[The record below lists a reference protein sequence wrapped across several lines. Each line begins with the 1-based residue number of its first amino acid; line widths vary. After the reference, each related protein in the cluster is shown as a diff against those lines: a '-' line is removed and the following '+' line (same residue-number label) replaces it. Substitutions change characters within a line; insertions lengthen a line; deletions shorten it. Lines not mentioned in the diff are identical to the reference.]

1 MAGKI
6 LILIPGKNARGGIT
20 NYYKA
25 LKNYFGDRVLYCE
38 RGSRNWPHKTNKIS
52 ALIRLVSDYIIFIN
66 HLLFKNIRVVQT
78 TTAFYKDALLRDAI
92 FIIIAL
98 IFRKEVIVFFR
109 GWNDSLAYNLNGIYD
124 FVVKKIFFKSRAII
138 DLSSKN
144 IAHLKALGFKGKLY
158 LETTLVDTALL
169 EGFNLEHSLKKRVRS
184 QSKNILFLSRIEK
197 TKGIFE
203 ILKVYRLLKEKDD
216 TYTLTFAGD
225 GRDTADLKKKI
236 EENNL
241 KDVLFT
247 GYVAGSQKKEIYQ
260 KAWLFIFLSEFEG
273 MPNAVLEAMA
283 MGLPV
288 ITTNVGGLKDVFTN
302 HENGLLLDSQDN
314 DSIIAFVESLKNNN
328 SIYQRISENNYQ
340 KAKELFW
347 SDKVA
352 QRMLKIFKETAN

>member
-1 MAGKI
+1 MI
-6 LILIPGKNARGGIT
+6 LVPGQNARGGIT

-25 LKNYFGDRVLYCE
+25 LKKYLGDEVLYCE
-38 RGSRNWPHKTNKIS
+38 RGSRNWPYKSNRIA
-52 ALIRLVSDYIIFIN
+52 ALIRLFADYFLFIS
-66 HLLFKNIRVVQT
+66 HLMFKKVHIVQT

-98 IFRKEVIVFFR
+98 LFQKKVIVFFR
-109 GWNDSLAYNLNGIYD
+109 GWNNSLAYNLKGIFA
-124 FVVKKIFFKSRAII
+124 FVVTRVFFRAQAII
-138 DLSSKN
+138 DLSSEN
-144 IAHLKALGFKGKLY
+144 IAHLKALGYRGKLY
-158 LETTLVDTALL
+158 LETTLVDNALT
-169 EGFNLEHSLKKRVRS
+169 EGFNLDFLLKKRMDAS
-184 QSKNILFLSRIEK
+184 PKNILFLSRIEK

-216 TYTLTFAGD
+216 SFSLTFAGD
-225 GRDTADLKKKI
+225 GRDLSRLKNEI
-236 EENNL
+236 EENGV

-247 GYVAGSQKKEIYQ
+247 GFVEGDEKKELYQ

-288 ITTNVGGLKDVFTN
+288 ITTDVGGLKDVFVN
-302 HENGLLLDSQDN
+302 HENGLLLGSRDSET
-314 DSIIAFVESLKNNN
+314 IVTFVQTMKNNN
-328 SIYQRISENNYQ
+328 TLYQRISETNYH

-352 QRMLKIFKETAN
+352 QRMLKIFNETVN